1 MKKRI
6 VFLALSALAF
16 GFSQP
21 AAFAHGK
28 GECKADIEQ
37 FCKGVQ
43 PGEGRIRE
51 CLKQNKDKVSSTC
64 QAHMEKAKERHL
76 ACKSDREKFCKD
88 VQPGEGRVRDCMKSH
103 ENELS
108 SQCRAARTS

>member
-1 MKKRI
+1 MKKQGI

-16 GFSQP
+16 GFSPP

-28 GECKADIEQ
+28 GECKADVEQ

-43 PGEGRIRE
+43 HGEGRIAQ
-51 CLKQNKDKVSSTC
+51 CLMQNQTKLSSAC
-64 QAHMEKAKERHL
+64 QAHIEKAKERRL

-88 VQPGEGRVRDCMKSH
+88 VQPGQGRIRECMKSH
-103 ENELS
+103 ESELS
-108 SQCRAARTS
+108 SQCRAART